1 MADYRV
7 NLSLTIFLKISLKI
21 LIFLPFKHSCQ
32 TSKRGNESISSDLSI
47 IFTIRFVSKGHAN
60 SRNRIRRI
68 SSSIRTNYDNTV
80 SRITRKL
87 ITTHPSSFTF
97 KMIRTILLSMSTSVA
112 KFHAIPYIL
121 YESAF
126 SKTSLRR
133 RDHLIFR
140 TIFLRIVCRAN
151 HRDHHIFFRSILLSR
166 FQLERIDA
174 KLKLNCIELY
184 LESI

>member
-32 TSKRGNESISSDLSI
+32 TSKHGNESISSDLSI

-87 ITTHPSSFTF
+87 ITMHPSSFTF

-174 KLKLNCIELY
+174 KLKINCIELY
-184 LESI
+184 LEPI